1 VARVRQNVS
10 QAVFMRTAGLPAQL
24 LISAV
29 PVAKRIAV
37 FWNSGASGNLRDT
50 IHDDVCRNGYDH
62 DLGAFVQ

>member
-1 VARVRQNVS
+1 
-10 QAVFMRTAGLPAQL
+10 MRTAGLPAQL